1 MNLLNQ
7 LKAHKLYENSIK
19 LLKENQH
26 ANGGFYASPP
36 GTRYPF
42 IYPRDHSMDI
52 LGCIAGDLLPQAR
65 KGLEFIL
72 NSQKPLGE
80 FSQRYDVDGNDA
92 SYKDLQIDGNGLVLY
107 AMGKYFEATGG
118 SFFDEMADRDFVRK
132 HWETIEKAVEFIL
145 MNKNDEVDLI
155 HTINSI
161 HEYPAYEHGFE
172 IYANCACCAGILAA
186 VKMGKA
192 IDKDVSLWEEEAE
205 KVRHAIL
212 TRMYSPRRR
221 SFIKCI
227 RVKEKNSNPIGYDAF
242 ASTVIDID
250 AVEYSPAAFELIDE
264 GDVKNRSTV
273 KRIHEN
279 LWDKEIGGL
288 NRYPEHWDRN
298 NGGYGP
304 WCHFTCQLANHYTA
318 IDDQDRAEMYLGWV
332 VDMAHNYMLPEHIST
347 IERFEMW
354 LEDYTNAKILR
365 DSKLTM
371 IKNVRNHPKWND
383 GLAYV
388 TIPLI
393 WPHADYIRAY
403 VNYSNK
409 FM

>member
-1 MNLLNQ
+1 MNLIE
-7 LKAHKLYENSIK
+7 AERLYENSVKI
-19 LLKENQH
+19 LKNNQH
-26 ANGGFYASPP
+26 EKGGFYASPP

-42 IYPRDHSMDI
+42 IYPRDHSVDI
-52 LGCIAGDLLPQAR
+52 LGCIAADMMDEAK
-65 KGLEFIL
+65 KGLEFVL

-107 AMGKYFEATGG
+107 SMGKYFEATGG
-118 SFFDEMADRDFVRK
+118 MFFEKLADKKFVEK
-132 HWETIEKAVEFIL
+132 HWDTISKAVEFIL
-145 MNKNDEVDLI
+145 MNKNEEVDLV

-172 IYANCACCAGILAA
+172 IYANCACCAGIQAA
-186 VKMGKA
+186 VKMGA
-192 IDKDVSLWEEEAE
+192 ALGKDVTTWEMEAE
-205 KVRHAIL
+205 KIKEAIL

-221 SFIKCI
+221 TFIKCI

-242 ASTVIDID
+242 ASTVIDVD
-250 AVEYSPAAFELIDE
+250 VVEYAPAYFGIIEQQDI
-264 GDVKNRSTV
+264 KNRYTV
-273 KRIHEN
+273 RRIHEN

-288 NRYPEHWDRN
+288 NRYPEMWGRN

-304 WCHFTCQLANHYTA
+304 WCHFTCQLASHYIA
-318 IDDQDRAEMYLGWV
+318 IDDQDMAEMYLGWV
-332 VDMAHNYMLPEHIST
+332 VDMAHNYLLPEHIST

-371 IKNVRNHPKWND
+371 IENVRNHPKWKD
-383 GLAYV
+383 GMAYV

-393 WPHADYIRAY
+393 WPHAEYIRAY
-403 VNYSNK
+403 KDYIEK
-409 FM
+409 FG

>member
-1 MNLLNQ
+1 MKTLNLIE
-7 LKAHKLYENSIK
+7 AERLYENSVKI
-19 LLKENQH
+19 LKNNQH
-26 ANGGFYASPP
+26 EKGGFYASPP

-42 IYPRDHSMDI
+42 IYPRDHSVDI
-52 LGCIAGDLLPQAR
+52 LGCIAADMMDEAK
-65 KGLEFIL
+65 KGLEFVL

-107 AMGKYFEATGG
+107 SMGKYFEATGG
-118 SFFDEMADRDFVRK
+118 MFFEKLADKKFVEK
-132 HWETIEKAVEFIL
+132 HWDTISKAVEFIL
-145 MNKNDEVDLI
+145 MNKNEEVDLV

-172 IYANCACCAGILAA
+172 IYANCACCAGIQAA
-186 VKMGKA
+186 VKMGA
-192 IDKDVSLWEEEAE
+192 ALGKDVTTWEMEAE
-205 KVRHAIL
+205 KIKEAIL

-221 SFIKCI
+221 TFIKCI

-242 ASTVIDID
+242 ASTVIDVD
-250 AVEYSPAAFELIDE
+250 VVEYAPAYFGIIEQQDI
-264 GDVKNRSTV
+264 KNRYTV
-273 KRIHEN
+273 RRIHEN

-288 NRYPEHWDRN
+288 NRYPEMWGRN

-304 WCHFTCQLANHYTA
+304 WCHFTCQLASHYIA
-318 IDDQDRAEMYLGWV
+318 IDDQDMAEMYLGWV
-332 VDMAHNYMLPEHIST
+332 VDMAHNYLLPEHIST

-371 IKNVRNHPKWND
+371 IENVRNHPKWKD
-383 GLAYV
+383 GMAYV

-393 WPHADYIRAY
+393 WPHAEYIRAY
-403 VNYSNK
+403 KDYIEK
-409 FM
+409 FG

>member
-1 MNLLNQ
+1 MNKIEAL
-7 LKAHKLYENSIK
+7 KLYENSIK
-19 LLKENQH
+19 ILKNNQH
-26 ANGGFYASPP
+26 ENGGFYASPP

-42 IYPRDHSMDI
+42 IYPRDHSIDI
-52 LGCIAGDLLPQAR
+52 LGAIAGGLMDEAK
-65 KGLEFIL
+65 KGLEFML
-72 NSQKPLGE
+72 KSQKPSGE

-92 SYKDLQIDGNGLVLY
+92 SYKDLQIDGNGLILF
-107 AMGKYFEATGG
+107 ALGKYFEATGG
-118 SFFDEMADRDFVRK
+118 SFFEEMADKEFVLK

-145 MNKNDEVDLI
+145 MNKNEEVDLI

-172 IYANCACCAGILAA
+172 IYANSACCAGIFAA
-186 VKMGKA
+186 VKMGQA
-192 IDKDVSLWEEEAE
+192 IDKDVSKWESEAE
-205 KVRHAIL
+205 TIKGAIL

-227 RVKEKNSNPIGYDAF
+227 RVKDKSSNPIGYDAF
-242 ASTVIDID
+242 ASSVIDVD
-250 AVEYSPAAFELIDE
+250 AVEYSPAYFELINE
-264 GDVKNRSTV
+264 YDVKNLATV

-288 NRYPEHWDRN
+288 NRYPELWGRN

-318 IDDQDRAEMYLGWV
+318 IDNHDMAEMYLGWV
-332 VDMAHNYMLPEHIST
+332 VEMAHNYQLPEHIST

-365 DSKLTM
+365 DSKMTM
-371 IKNVRNHPKWND
+371 IENTRNHPKWKY

-393 WPHADYIRAY
+393 WPHAEYIRAY
-403 VNYSNK
+403 VNYMDK
-409 FM
+409 FHPQ

>member
-1 MNLLNQ
+1 MNKIEAL
-7 LKAHKLYENSIK
+7 KLYENSIK
-19 LLKENQH
+19 ILKNNQH
-26 ANGGFYASPP
+26 ENGGFYASPP

-42 IYPRDHSMDI
+42 IYPRDHSIDI
-52 LGCIAGDLLPQAR
+52 LGAIAGGLMDEAK
-65 KGLEFIL
+65 KGLEFML
-72 NSQKPLGE
+72 KSQKPSGE

-92 SYKDLQIDGNGLVLY
+92 SYKDLQIDGNGLILF
-107 AMGKYFEATGG
+107 ALGKYFEATGG
-118 SFFDEMADRDFVRK
+118 SFFEEMADKEFVLK

-145 MNKNDEVDLI
+145 MNKNEEVDLI

-172 IYANCACCAGILAA
+172 IYANSACCAGIFAA
-186 VKMGKA
+186 VKMGQA
-192 IDKDVSLWEEEAE
+192 IDKDVSKWETEAE
-205 KVRHAIL
+205 TIKEAIL

-227 RVKEKNSNPIGYDAF
+227 RVKDKSSNPIGYDAF
-242 ASTVIDID
+242 ASSVIDVD
-250 AVEYSPAAFELIDE
+250 AVEYSPAYFELINE
-264 GDVKNRSTV
+264 YDVKNLATV

-288 NRYPEHWDRN
+288 NRYPELWGRN

-318 IDDQDRAEMYLGWV
+318 IDNHDMAEMYLGWV
-332 VDMAHNYMLPEHIST
+332 VEMAHNYQLPEHIST

-365 DSKLTM
+365 DSKMTM
-371 IKNVRNHPKWND
+371 IENTRNHPKWKY

-393 WPHADYIRAY
+393 WPHAEYIRAY
-403 VNYSNK
+403 VNYMDK
-409 FM
+409 FHPQ